1 MDENKIVKTEN
12 VSGENN
18 SSRFSGK
25 KSFFILAA
33 VGFVVAAVAVI
44 VYVYLNQNRI
54 YVEKS
59 QILADPVNL
68 SSNYGGELR
77 KMLVN
82 PGDMVFEDQVVAQV
96 GKELVKTAESGIV
109 ISTNDNIGKNFSSNE
124 TVVSMIRPR
133 DLRVVA
139 QVEEDKGLSDIK
151 IGQAAFFTVDAFG
164 SKKFEGIVDEIS
176 PTYREG
182 DVVFN
187 ISSQREVN
195 EFNVKIRF
203 DTDKY
208 PELKNGMS
216 AKSWIFKD

>member
-1 MDENKIVKTEN
+1 MENEEKN
-12 VSGENN
+12 MMQNN
-18 SSRFSGK
+18 NGKVSSRK
-25 KSFFILAA
+25 NFFVLAA
-33 VGFVVAAVAVI
+33 FGFVAAGI
-44 VYVYLNQNRI
+44 LTGMYVFFSRDEV

-59 QILADPVNL
+59 QVLATEIAL
-68 SSNYGGELR
+68 SSSGGGKLQQIF
-77 KMLVN
+77 VN
-82 PGDMVFEDQVVAQV
+82 PGDEVSKNEVVAQV
-96 GKELVKTAESGIV
+96 GEELVKAKESGIV
-109 ISTNDNIGKNFSSNE
+109 ISTQNDIGKNFSSNE

-139 QVEEDKGLSDIK
+139 QVEEDRGLSDIK